1 MTKCH
6 PISNEVTPSFLT
18 LTFSP
23 EKSNGDLGLSLKQI
37 LLSSGWRGISI
48 NHLIIKSQ
56 KFNSIN
62 IKYDCKCLK
71 VLFIVIYTM
80 LGFITHKGQMLCY
93 LVFSFLIVVTLKF
106 QMLASMIFWNVCKYF
121 ILRDSRRALPWFCA
135 HVRWH
140 RGNHPPLKRS
150 VVLKRI
156 CLCLCIS
163 HCLCFVPLRRNNC
176 FCEVTSSSLV
186 LLKVLHLCHNV
197 ATRCVESVPLILRQ
211 WQAGLHILCWYYW
224 GPLWSV
230 NVVGCWLLDQL

>member
-1 MTKCH
+1 MTA
-6 PISNEVTPSFLT
+6 SLT
-18 LTFSP
+18 
-23 EKSNGDLGLSLKQI
+23 
-37 LLSSGWRGISI
+37 RV
-48 NHLIIKSQ
+48 IIKRWFGIIFKANLAQQWLKRRINKSSDYKITNIKK
-56 KFNSIN
+56 KFNSID

-71 VLFIVIYTM
+71 VWFIVIYTM

-140 RGNHPPLKRS
+140 RGNHPPLKRN

-163 HCLCFVPLRRNNC
+163 HCLYLSLWDEITAFVRWQ
-176 FCEVTSSSLV
+176 V
-186 LLKVLHLCHNV
+186 
-197 ATRCVESVPLILRQ
+197 VP
-211 WQAGLHILCWYYW
+211 WC
-224 GPLWSV
+224 
-230 NVVGCWLLDQL
+230 C